1 MKCCIYI
8 ISYDLATKKTDEIM
22 KKNAKVFIADE
33 AHYLKSR
40 DAKRSKAL
48 IPILTAGKRVI
59 LISGT
64 PMINRPVELFNLL
77 KILKPDLMDTFGE
90 FAGRYCNP

>member
-1 MKCCIYI
+1 M
-8 ISYDLATKKTDEIM
+8 
-22 KKNAKVFIADE
+22 FIADE

-48 IPILTAGKRVI
+48 IPILTASKRVI

-77 KILKPDLMDTFGE
+77 RILKPDCVDNFTE
-90 FAGRYCNP
+90 YAGRYCDP